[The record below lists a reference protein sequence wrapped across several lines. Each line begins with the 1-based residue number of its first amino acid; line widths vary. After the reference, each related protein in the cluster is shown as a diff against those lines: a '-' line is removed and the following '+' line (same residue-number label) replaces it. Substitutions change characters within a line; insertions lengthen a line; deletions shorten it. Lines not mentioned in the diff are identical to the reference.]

1 MTAANGSLYNGYFG
15 TAYWHP
21 QHQQVVI
28 VHRGTEV
35 TSLGALWADRVVVL
49 FKQHVPQMCSASTFA
64 HKVGEL
70 LQGVSQDKGTNFQMF
85 LPATR

>member
-1 MTAANGSLYNGYFG
+1 MTAANGSLDNGYFG

-28 VHRGTEV
+28 VHRGTEG
-35 TSLGALWADRVVVL
+35 TSLGALWADRVGVL
-49 FKQHVPQMCSASTFA
+49 FKHHVPQMCSASTFA

-70 LQGVSQDKGTNFQMF
+70 LQRVSQEKGTNF
-85 LPATR
+85 

>member
-1 MTAANGSLYNGYFG
+1 MTAANGSLDNGYFG

-28 VHRGTEV
+28 VHRGTKG
-35 TSLGALWADRVVVL
+35 TNLGVFWADVVGVL
-49 FKQHVPQMCSASTFA
+49 FKQHVPQMRSASTFA
-64 HKVGEL
+64 HKVVEV
-70 LQGVSQDKGTNFQMF
+70 LQEVSQDKGTNFQMF